1 MAYIGRSPS
10 YGAFEKQVLT
20 ADSSTTS
27 FALNYTVGSTS
38 SLLVSVAGVVQEP
51 EVAYNLTSGG
61 TSIVFSGAPT
71 SGDTVFVIYLG
82 IATDVGSISSG
93 ALTSLTELA
102 TRADSDDL
110 FFVYDTSTTTL
121 KKIQTS
127 NIVKASVTR
136 SATGDGST
144 TGFTVTSGTSV
155 DNVLVFLNG
164 VAQKPT
170 TDYTISSTTLTFVV
184 APESGEAIVI
194 RELPA

>member
-1 MAYIGRSPS
+1 MAYLGRSPS

-61 TSIVFSGAPT
+61 TQIVFSGAPT

-82 IATDVGSISSG
+82 ISTDVGIINSG

-102 TRADSDDL
+102 TRADSNDL
-110 FFVYDTSTTTL
+110 FFVYDTSATTL

-184 APESGEAIVI
+184 APESGETIVI